1 MKGANAMRLPPRAA
15 LFSLLPLFLFSSA
28 GCGAA
33 YFSGGPAGSD
43 ERNLALYHLR
53 FAPQKR
59 HPYKLAVNA
68 EMRIQTSALGTE
80 IDMEQKTHL
89 KALVQF
95 KGNGPKASSAE
106 YTFFE
111 TSVEPNVWAT
121 FPLPPDALSP
131 VIDIYNF
138 LSGQSFRTDLD
149 GSGRALELRG
159 LRDMTEG
166 LHRRVELP
174 ERARPVADMTV
185 QRALGEEP
193 LIETIAQLYPYLP
206 VGVMEPG
213 AEWEASL
220 AVQGFAVK
228 ARCVLIKRED
238 GAAHIEVNGVFLPA
252 ESRPFNIPGV
262 SGLETEYTK
271 LDGSYKAVYILE
283 EASGIALH
291 FTIEM
296 TADAALRLKK
306 ERSAGQSGETKPIS
320 VRFHSKMSGSH
331 IEPEEPEPIG
341 PARMPKRL
349 FR

>member
-1 MKGANAMRLPPRAA
+1 MRLPPRAA
-15 LFSLLPLFLFSSA
+15 LFSLLALFLFSSA
-28 GCGAA
+28 GCGPA
-33 YFSGGPAGSD
+33 YFSGEPGAGS
-43 ERNLALYHLR
+43 EEKNLALYQLR

-59 HPYKLAVNA
+59 HPYQLAVNVD
-68 EMRIQTSALGTE
+68 MRVQTSARGTE
-80 IDMEQKTHL
+80 IDMEQKTLL

-95 KGNGPKASSAE
+95 KGRKPKPDSAE

-111 TSVEPNVWAT
+111 TSVEPNVWAG
-121 FPLPPDALSP
+121 FPLPPETLSP

-138 LSGQSFRTDLD
+138 LSGQSFKTDLD

-159 LRDMTEG
+159 LRDITEG
-166 LHRRVELP
+166 LRRSVDLP

-193 LIETIAQLYPYLP
+193 FIETIAQLYPYLP

-213 AEWEASL
+213 AEWESSF

-228 ARCVLIKRED
+228 ARCVLVKREE

-283 EASGIALH
+283 EATGIALH

-296 TADAALRLKK
+296 TADAALRLKE
-306 ERSAGQSGETKPIS
+306 ERSAGPNGETAPIS
-320 VRFHSKMSGSH
+320 VRFRSKMSGSH
-331 IEPEEPEPIG
+331 TEPEEPEPIG
-341 PARMPKRL
+341 PSRMPKRK